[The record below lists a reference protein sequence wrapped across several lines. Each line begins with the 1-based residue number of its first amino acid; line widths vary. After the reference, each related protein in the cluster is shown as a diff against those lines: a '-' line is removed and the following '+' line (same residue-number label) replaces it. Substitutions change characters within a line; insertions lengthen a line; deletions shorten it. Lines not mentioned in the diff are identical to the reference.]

1 MSPNNGATMQVLED
15 LLEARSGVAF
25 IYSCL
30 DKVADRY
37 GLEDVLLVVHDEVVG
52 KQAYRLGRAPTVAG
66 WPADIAFNA
75 PAGLHSQPAGVLSD
89 EASAALVGMARVALR
104 MEILRHRSRVDPLTG
119 LLNRHGFDEHLQHAI
134 DRFGRYGQPFTIML
148 VDLDNFKAVNDQRGH
163 PSGDRLL
170 EQVAEKLE
178 QLVRG
183 GDVATRH
190 GGDEFALLLT
200 EAPRQAADN
209 VAARLQRDLP
219 SHHEGIPIGLSVGS
233 ATCPDDASTFVELY
247 EIADRRLY
255 HAKRR
260 T

>member
-1 MSPNNGATMQVLED
+1 MSPNNHATMQVLED
-15 LLEARSGVAF
+15 LLEARSGVEF

-30 DKVADRY
+30 DKVAHRY
-37 GLEDVLLVVHDEVVG
+37 DLEDVLLVVQDEMIG
-52 KQAYRLGRAPTVAG
+52 KQVYRLGRAPISFG
-66 WPADIAFNA
+66 WPADVAFDG
-75 PAGLHSQPAGVLSD
+75 PPGLHSRPDGVFSD

-104 MEILRHRSRVDPLTG
+104 MEMLRHRSRIDPLTG
-119 LLNRHGFDEHLQHAI
+119 LLNRHGFDEHLQQAI
-134 DRFGRYGQPFTIML
+134 DRFRRYGQPFTVLL

-163 PSGDRLL
+163 PAGDRLL

-183 GDVATRH
+183 GDVAARH

-200 EAPRQAADN
+200 EAPRQAAEQ

-219 SHHEGIPIGLSVGS
+219 SSHEGIPIGLSVGS

-255 HAKRR
+255 HDKRR